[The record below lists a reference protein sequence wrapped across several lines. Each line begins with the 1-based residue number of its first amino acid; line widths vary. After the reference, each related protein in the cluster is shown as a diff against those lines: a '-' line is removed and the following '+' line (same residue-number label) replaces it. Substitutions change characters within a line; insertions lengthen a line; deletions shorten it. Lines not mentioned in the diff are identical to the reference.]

1 MNASDLVTAALE
13 KRPSDFFKIFNELAL
28 ERAEALVGEMKDDIA
43 RGLLTSTES
52 TDEEFDEEIE
62 SFLEYIST
70 LTEEEAEEELEQLDE
85 LSKQTLASY
94 INRAARDSNV
104 DSAQAG
110 SWHRAQKDTKVDQR
124 LKGIRRATDQLTR
137 EEVEPID
144 ETIKIGTKVNMHAPG
159 QSYHGKQGTIGEIR
173 HGLFKGAPKTY
184 TVDYDNGKSI
194 QLSKKSVKLAKE
206 ETLNLGGYQPV
217 PGAEKDF
224 VSKHKVE
231 KFGDRAGNGDAVY
244 KGTTKPAK
252 YPKADKGGTVAST
265 E

>member
-43 RGLLTSTES
+43 RGLVTSSES

-62 SFLEYIST
+62 SFLEYLST
-70 LTEEEAEEELEQLDE
+70 LTEEEVDHEIEQLDE
-85 LSKQTLASY
+85 ISRKTLRSY
-94 INRAARDSNV
+94 MTKAGFDSRNHKLAAQKNDSNSDKAKKLAARRD
-104 DSAQAG
+104 
-110 SWHRAQKDTKVDQR
+110 
-124 LKGIRRATDQLTR
+124 KGIKRAYYKTMGVARVHPTV
-137 EEVEPID
+137 EE
-144 ETIKIGTKVNMHAPG
+144 T
-159 QSYHGKQGTIGEIR
+159 
-173 HGLFKGAPKTY
+173 
-184 TVDYDNGKSI
+184 
-194 QLSKKSVKLAKE
+194 

-217 PGAEKDF
+217 PGAEKNF